1 MAPLPQRAERYYRG
15 RGGVIVPID
24 GDLTDNQAAQIRNGD
39 LTELSESQIVAF
51 LDREMLQA
59 DHYLRARSGGPVIQ
73 VFGDLS
79 AHQAQLLHNGAV
91 TDLSPSQVAAYLAG
105 GTA

>member
-1 MAPLPQRAERYYRG
+1 
-15 RGGVIVPID
+15 
-24 GDLTDNQAAQIRNGD
+24 
-39 LTELSESQIVAF
+39 
-51 LDREMLQA
+51 MLQA
-59 DHYLRARSGGPVIQ
+59 DHYRRARSGGAVIQ

-91 TDLSPSQVAAYLAG
+91 TELSPSQVAAYLAG